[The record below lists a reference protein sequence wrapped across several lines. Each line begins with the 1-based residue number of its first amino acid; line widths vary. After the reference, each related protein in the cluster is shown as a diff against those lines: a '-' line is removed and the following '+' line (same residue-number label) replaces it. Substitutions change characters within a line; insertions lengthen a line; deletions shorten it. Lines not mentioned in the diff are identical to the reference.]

1 VTCHGVLDVPLVGTG
16 RLGRSP
22 KAARLYYTACP
33 KRKQRIRLT
42 STIPRAVF
50 QTVKQRKKERAK
62 KKVGRLGTVCKVSLL
77 VVLVA
82 VLAMSWWVTSF
93 RVESFRRREF
103 GGAYLL
109 KEGRPTEPGRKAER
123 SRGCAK

>member
-22 KAARLYYTACP
+22 RAARLYYTACP

-82 VLAMSWWVTSF
+82 VLAMSWWVTETQASYYWAL
-93 RVESFRRREF
+93 SL
-103 GGAYLL
+103 GLHCGNGLNS
-109 KEGRPTEPGRKAER
+109 K
-123 SRGCAK
+123 S